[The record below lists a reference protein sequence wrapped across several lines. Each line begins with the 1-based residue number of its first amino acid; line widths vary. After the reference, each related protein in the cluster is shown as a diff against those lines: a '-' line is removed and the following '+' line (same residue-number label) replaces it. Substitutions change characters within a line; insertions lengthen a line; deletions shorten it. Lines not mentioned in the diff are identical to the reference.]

1 MLAYWFLYS
10 RDLLASI
17 TIGRSMQ
24 ASNLEQAPT
33 AHTAFI
39 I

>member
-24 ASNLEQAPT
+24 ASNLELAPT